1 MFTRLHITIVALVV
15 GVVAWAAP
23 NCGKGA
29 IVGCWV
35 ADVAT
40 GNVLEQSNATLAFT
54 PASTLKTLTCAS
66 AMRTLGANWRW
77 KTSIAFVGSKTEGTV
92 VINASGD
99 PTLDSRFLLQ
109 KPGFTDTIV
118 ATIKA
123 LGWKKVA
130 VTIRDSR
137 FSPTGPLPQW
147 MIEDVPW
154 DFGAAFQGFNY
165 YDNLLTLNFKTLKIT
180 QPANYFSILRQ
191 PSDQDFDLW
200 RDPLSTTLIV
210 KGKLPA
216 KASIDVSNPK
226 PQQLFC
232 NILKFRIKLPTT
244 LHFGACQGD
253 TLKRIT
259 WQSPTLSEVCRSLL
273 KRSDNLM
280 ADATLRALSQGS
292 LAEALDRELKMW
304 PDLGACR
311 IQDGS
316 GLIRSN
322 CVTPQGLGK
331 VLLQMA
337 SRTDFIEVMPVA
349 NSLMRDYPAAKQK
362 RCLLKSGSMTGVRC
376 YAGYILDAKGKP
388 KKVAVV
394 MVNSALAPSADLRK
408 ALASWVNSL
417 L

>member
-1 MFTRLHITIVALVV
+1 MRTRVYFTILSLVV
-15 GVVAWAAP
+15 GLVAWAAP

-29 IVGCWV
+29 MVGCWV
-35 ADVAT
+35 ADVAS
-40 GNVLEQSNATLAFT
+40 GNVLEQSNASVAFT

-66 AMRTLGANWRW
+66 AMRVLGANWRW
-77 KTSIAFVGSKTEGTV
+77 QTSIAFVGGKSEGSV

-109 KPGFTDTIV
+109 RPGFTDTIV
-118 ATIKA
+118 ATVKA

-137 FSPTGPLPQW
+137 FTPSGPLPQW

-165 YDNLLTLNFKTLKIT
+165 YDNLLTLNLKTLKIT
-180 QPANYFSILRQ
+180 QPADYFSILRQ
-191 PSDQDFDLW
+191 PSDEDFDLW

-210 KGKLPA
+210 KGKIPG

-226 PQQLFC
+226 PQQLLC
-232 NILKFRIKLPTT
+232 NILRYRTKATTT
-244 LHFGACQGD
+244 LHFGPCQGD
-253 TLKRIT
+253 TLRRIT
-259 WQSPTLSEVCRSLL
+259 WRSPVLSEVCRSLL

-280 ADATLRALSQGS
+280 ADATLRALSTGA
-292 LAEALDRELKMW
+292 LADALDKELKMW

-331 VLLQMA
+331 VLLAMA
-337 SRTDFIEVMPVA
+337 SKADFVDVMPVA
-349 NSLMRDYPAAKQK
+349 NSLMRDYSAAKQK

-376 YAGYILDAKGKP
+376 YAGYILDTKGKP
-388 KKVAVV
+388 KKVVVV
-394 MVNSALAPSADLRK
+394 MANNVTAPSADVRK
-408 ALASWVNSL
+408 GIAAWVNSL

>member
-1 MFTRLHITIVALVV
+1 MVVAVV
-15 GVVAWAAP
+15 MGVVAWAAP

-40 GNVLEQSNATLAFT
+40 GNVLEQSNAAVAFT

-66 AMRTLGANWRW
+66 AMRTLGTNWRW
-77 KTSIAFVGSKTEGTV
+77 RTPIAFVGSKTEGTV

-109 KPGFTDTIV
+109 KPGFADTI
-118 ATIKA
+118 ATTVKA

-130 VTIRDSR
+130 VTVRDSH
-137 FSPTGPLPQW
+137 FTPTGPLPQW

-165 YDNLLTLNFKTLKIT
+165 YDNLLTLNLKTLKIS

-200 RDPLSTTLIV
+200 RDPMACTLIV
-210 KGKLPA
+210 KGKLPG

-232 NILKFRIKLPTT
+232 NILKHKTKLPTT
-244 LHFGACQGD
+244 LHFGASQGD
-253 TLKRIT
+253 TLKKIL
-259 WQSPTLSEVCRSLL
+259 WQSPALSEVCRSLL

-292 LAEALDRELKMW
+292 LSEALDRELKMW
-304 PDLGACR
+304 PDLGVCR

-337 SRTDFIEVMPVA
+337 SNSAFVEVMPVA

-388 KKVAVV
+388 KKVVVV
-394 MVNSALAPSADLRK
+394 MVNSALASSSDLRK
-408 ALASWVNSL
+408 SLASWVNTL